1 MAHDGFTTTATRP
14 ATGSV
19 YRYGERPG
27 VSSAGLGNGILGT
40 VRSHLLDML
49 DDDEQREILAAARRR
64 RFKRNE
70 VVFHDGDPGD
80 TLHMVVKGH
89 FAIRFTTPLGDQA
102 TVRVF
107 GPADYFGELAML
119 SGGPRRGSAI
129 SLDGGE
135 TLSVDRGVFEELR
148 ATTPKINEM
157 LTEALVAEVRRLSAA
172 LLEALYVPVERR
184 VWLRLID
191 LVELYGGDAPV
202 VIPLT
207 QDEIAQLAGTT
218 RPTAN
223 RVLRS
228 GEEQGVVRLARG
240 RIEILDP
247 PALRR
252 LIH

>member
-1 MAHDGFTTTATRP
+1 M
-14 ATGSV
+14 
-19 YRYGERPG
+19 
-27 VSSAGLGNGILGT
+27 L
-40 VRSHLLDML
+40 SHLLDTL
-49 DDDEQREILAAARRR
+49 DDDEQRQVLAAARRR

-80 TLHMVVKGH
+80 TLHMVVSGH
-89 FAIRFTTPLGDQA
+89 FAIRITTPMGDQA
-102 TVRVF
+102 MVRVF

-119 SGGPRRGSAI
+119 SAGPRRGSAI

-135 TLSVDRGVFEELR
+135 TLSLQREDFVDLR
-148 ATTPKINEM
+148 ATRPRINEL
-157 LTEALVAEVRRLSAA
+157 LTDALVTEVRRLSAA
-172 LLEALYVPVERR
+172 LIEALYVPVERR

-207 QDEIAQLAGTT
+207 QDDIAQLAGTT

-228 GEEQGVVRLARG
+228 GEEQGVLQLARG
-240 RIEILDP
+240 RIEVHDRA
-247 PALRR
+247 ALRR
-252 LIH
+252 LAH